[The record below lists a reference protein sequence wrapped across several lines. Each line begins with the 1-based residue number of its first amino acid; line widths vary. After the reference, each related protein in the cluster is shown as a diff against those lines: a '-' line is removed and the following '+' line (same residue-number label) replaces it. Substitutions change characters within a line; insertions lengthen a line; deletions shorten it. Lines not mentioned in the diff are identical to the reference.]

1 MKLDCLT
8 CRRYQIFFI
17 YLHLQTITYWLAEKS
32 AFRLIPPSVNLDNSQ
47 YY

>member
-8 CRRYQIFFI
+8 CRRYQIFFV
-17 YLHLQTITYWLAEKS
+17 YLHLQTVSYWLAENS
-32 AFRLIPPSVNLDNSQ
+32 AFRFIPPSVNLDNSQ